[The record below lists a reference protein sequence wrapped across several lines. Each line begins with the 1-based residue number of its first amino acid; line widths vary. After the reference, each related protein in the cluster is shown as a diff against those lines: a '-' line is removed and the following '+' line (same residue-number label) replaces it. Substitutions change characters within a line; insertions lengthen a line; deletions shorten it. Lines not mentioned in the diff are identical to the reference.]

1 MFSDLWRAGCSVVLM
16 ASMLAGC
23 AVSGG
28 PRAADSSLGCIRKVV
43 DERVP
48 HGLPDKVTHCIA
60 AGLIAWH
67 CSPLES
73 RLASVGKELRDIFGP
88 GNAEWADLQASRKGI
103 ACARQ
108 AADESGLQQCCQ

>member
-1 MFSDLWRAGCSVVLM
+1 MFSHLWRTVWSVTLV
-16 ASMLAGC
+16 ASMLSGC

-43 DERVP
+43 DERMP

-67 CSPLES
+67 CSTVES
-73 RLASVGKELRDIFGP
+73 GLASVGKELRDIFSS

-103 ACARQ
+103 ACARR
-108 AADESGLQQCCQ
+108 ATDESALQQCCQ